1 MGKRRRVMSEI
12 EIKTNEKGGKVE
24 HYEQVHKEKE
34 KVEDYK
40 GSDKRTR
47 GKGREKKVKRVEEMT
62 KQELLEKLKDTEKKS
77 QENYDLYMRTYAEME
92 NIKKRGIR
100 EREDLARYANESLIK
115 EILPVID
122 NLQKAI
128 SHAQN
133 DKNPSG
139 LVEGVE
145 LTLDGLMKTLEKAG
159 LKEVE
164 AEGKPFD
171 PNLHEAISTQIDDK
185 VAPGHVIMELQKGYV
200 LNGRLIRPS
209 MVVISEGNGDD
220 REKTV

>member
-1 MGKRRRVMSEI
+1 MNGIGVEKKEETERVED
-12 EIKTNEKGGKVE
+12 
-24 HYEQVHKEKE
+24 HKEMDRK
-34 KVEDYK
+34 
-40 GSDKRTR
+40 
-47 GKGREKKVKRVEEMT
+47 REKAEGRKEPDTKFRKAKKAEDMT
-62 KQELLEKLKDTEKKS
+62 KQELLKKLRDTEEEAQK
-77 QENYDLYMRTYAEME
+77 NYDLYMRTYAEME
-92 NIKKRGIR
+92 NIKKRGIK
-100 EREDLARYANESLIK
+100 ERQELSKYANESLIK

-139 LVEGVE
+139 LVEGIE
-145 LTLDGLMKTLEKAG
+145 LTLDSLLKTLEKAG

-171 PNLHEAISTQIDDK
+171 PNFHQAISKQRDDK
-185 VAPGHVIMELQKGYV
+185 VAPGHVIMELQKGYL

-209 MVVISEGNGDD
+209 MVVISEENDSK
-220 REKTV
+220 REDTV